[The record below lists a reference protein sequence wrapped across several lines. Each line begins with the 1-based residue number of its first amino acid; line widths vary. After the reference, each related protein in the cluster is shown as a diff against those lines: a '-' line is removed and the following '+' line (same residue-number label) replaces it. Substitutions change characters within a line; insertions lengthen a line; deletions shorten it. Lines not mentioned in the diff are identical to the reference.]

1 MPKAS
6 ELKKGA
12 VVEMDGEVYVVRQL
26 ETKSPSSRGAVTLYK
41 VRFQNVRTKQKRD
54 ETFRGDDTV
63 QNVAFE
69 KRAVQY
75 SYQDGD
81 IYYFMDNEDYTQ
93 YGLDAESLEDQRPY
107 LTESLEGIALLLVD
121 GAVIALELPQ
131 AVDLEIVDTAPAIKG
146 ASASARTKTAV
157 LSTGLEVQVPEYLAV
172 GEVVRVNTATGKYM
186 SRS

>member
-41 VRFQNVRTKQKRD
+41 VRFQNVRTRQKRD
-54 ETFRGDDTV
+54 ETFRGDD
-63 QNVAFE
+63 QLQAVAFS
-69 KRAVQY
+69 KRPVQY

-81 IYYFMDNEDYTQ
+81 QYYFMDSEDYTQ
-93 YGLDAESLEDQRPY
+93 YGLNGEELEEVLPY
-107 LTESLEGIALLLVD
+107 LSESLEGIALLLVD
-121 GAVIALELPQ
+121 GAVIGAELP
-131 AVDLEIVDTAPAIKG
+131 ASVDLVIVDTAPAMKG
-146 ASASARTKTAV
+146 SSASARTKTAV

-172 GEVVRVNTATGKYM
+172 GDMVKVNTATGRYM

>member
-6 ELKKGA
+6 DLKKGA

-54 ETFRGDDTV
+54 ESFRGDDMV
-63 QNVAFE
+63 QSVAFE
-69 KRAVQY
+69 KRPVQY

-81 IYYFMDNEDYTQ
+81 QHYFMDNEDFTQ
-93 YGLDAESLEDQRPY
+93 YGLNAEELEDALPY
-107 LTESLEGIALLLVD
+107 LIESLEGIALLLVD
-121 GAVIALELPQ
+121 GAVIGVELPQ
-131 AVDLEIVDTAPAIKG
+131 SVDLEIIDTAPAIKG
-146 ASASARTKTAV
+146 ASASARTKTAR
-157 LSTGLEVQVPEYLAV
+157 LSTGLEVQVPEYLAT
-172 GEVVRVNTATGKYM
+172 GEVVKVNTATGKFM